1 MSKFAAV
8 FKERG
13 IEVVEANLEAQ
24 PSLTPANKVGRP
36 RGKRSDGENTQVT
49 GYVPAQLYYDVRIKL
64 MEQKR
69 HNRQSKTDFSDLL
82 RSWMERWLAEQL

>member
-24 PSLTPANKVGRP
+24 PWLALAHKVGRP

-69 HNRQSKTDFSDLL
+69 KN
-82 RSWMERWLAEQL
+82 